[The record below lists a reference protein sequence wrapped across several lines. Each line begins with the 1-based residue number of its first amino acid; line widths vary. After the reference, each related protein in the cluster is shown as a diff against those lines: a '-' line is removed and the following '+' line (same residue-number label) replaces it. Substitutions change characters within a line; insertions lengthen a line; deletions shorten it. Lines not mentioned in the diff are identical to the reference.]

1 MPTLCKL
8 KLNMFIILFLL
19 PLMCY
24 SNGSV
29 PLSSIDLR
37 NIIPINKM
45 IVIFGAQAVAN
56 VALT

>member
-1 MPTLCKL
+1 
-8 KLNMFIILFLL
+8 
-19 PLMCY
+19 MCY